1 MLSKIFTAAV
11 NGIDANII
19 NVEVYI
25 SSGLPVFSTVGLP
38 DAAVKESKDRVIA
51 AIRNSGFN
59 FPSRRITVNLSPA
72 DIKKEG
78 SSFDLPIALGIL
90 YAEEKIKPFDA
101 GKYCFMGELAL
112 DGTLRPVKGVL
123 PVALSL
129 KKNGIQK
136 MIVPQANA
144 LEASVVTDIEVYGVK
159 SLSQVIKFLNLEEE
173 ILPYPALPL
182 SDWGEFHSHELDFA
196 EVKGQQF
203 AKRALEIAAAGGHNV
218 IMIGPPGSGKTML
231 ARRLPTILPP
241 LTFDEA
247 LETTKI
253 HSVAGALR
261 TDKSFVNVRPFRSPH
276 HTVSDIALIGGGA
289 YPKPGEVSLAHN
301 GVLFLDEMTEFHRN
315 VLEVLRQ
322 PLEDKV
328 VSISRAKSSLLFPA
342 SFMLVGAMNPCPCGN
357 LGHPD
362 KSCICNQFQVMK
374 YRGKISEPLLDRID
388 IHLEVPALKISE
400 LTDDT
405 NQSAESSAAVRDR
418 VIKARNIQLERFKGL
433 KVHSNSQMATRHIKK
448 YCQIDSEC
456 KTLLRSAIERVG
468 LSARAY
474 DRILKVS
481 RTIADLAA
489 REKIVP
495 ADISEAIQFRN
506 LDRYN

>member
-276 HTVSDIALIGGGA
+276 HTVSDIALI
-289 YPKPGEVSLAHN
+289 
-301 GVLFLDEMTEFHRN
+301 
-315 VLEVLRQ
+315 Q
-322 PLEDKV
+322 
-328 VSISRAKSSLLFPA
+328 
-342 SFMLVGAMNPCPCGN
+342 
-357 LGHPD
+357 
-362 KSCICNQFQVMK
+362 
-374 YRGKISEPLLDRID
+374 
-388 IHLEVPALKISE
+388 
-400 LTDDT
+400 
-405 NQSAESSAAVRDR
+405 
-418 VIKARNIQLERFKGL
+418 
-433 KVHSNSQMATRHIKK
+433 
-448 YCQIDSEC
+448 
-456 KTLLRSAIERVG
+456 
-468 LSARAY
+468 
-474 DRILKVS
+474 
-481 RTIADLAA
+481 
-489 REKIVP
+489 
-495 ADISEAIQFRN
+495 
-506 LDRYN
+506 

>member
-1 MLSKIFTAAV
+1 MLSKVISSAV
-11 NGIDANII
+11 NGIDAYIV

-25 SSGLPVFSTVGLP
+25 ASGLPVFSTVGLP
-38 DAAVKESKDRVIA
+38 DAAVKESKDRVVA
-51 AIRNSGFN
+51 AVRNSGFN
-59 FPSRRITVNLSPA
+59 FPSKRITVNLSPA

-90 YAEEKIKPFDA
+90 LAEEKIKPFDA
-101 GKYCFMGELAL
+101 GKCCFLGELAL
-112 DGTLRPVKGVL
+112 DGSLRPVKGIL
-123 PVALSL
+123 PIALSL
-129 KKNGIQK
+129 KKNGVEKI
-136 MIVPQANA
+136 ITPLANA
-144 LEASVVTDIEVYGVK
+144 SEAALVNGIEVYGCK
-159 SLSQVIKFLNLEEE
+159 DLSDVVRFLNHEKVITPSRNQGSEMLAET
-173 ILPYPALPL
+173 AQN
-182 SDWGEFHSHELDFA
+182 ELDFS

-231 ARRLPTILPP
+231 ARRLPGILPP
-241 LTFDEA
+241 LTFEEA

-253 HSVAGALR
+253 HSVAGMLFQ
-261 TDKSFVNVRPFRSPH
+261 DKSFVKSRPFRSPH
-276 HTVSDIALIGGGA
+276 HTISDIALVGGGT

-328 VSISRAKSSLLFPA
+328 VSISRAKNSLIFPA

-362 KSCICNQFQVMK
+362 KQCICNPFQIMK

-400 LTDDT
+400 LTEESGQT
-405 NQSAESSAAVRDR
+405 AESSKDIRNR
-418 VIKARNIQLERFKGL
+418 VIRARKMQLERFKGTRL
-433 KVHSNSQMATRHIKK
+433 HSNSQMGSRHIKK
-448 YCQIDSEC
+448 YCQIDDES
-456 KTLLRSAIERVG
+456 KKVLRSAIECLG

-474 DRILKVS
+474 DRILKVG
-481 RTIADLAA
+481 RTIADLAQ
-489 REKIVP
+489 RENIISS
-495 ADISEAIQFRN
+495 DISEAIQYRN
-506 LDRYN
+506 LDKYN

>member
-1 MLSKIFTAAV
+1 MISTIFSAALS
-11 NGIDANII
+11 GIDAYLI

-25 SSGLPVFSTVGLP
+25 ASGLPVFSTVGLP
-38 DAAVKESKDRVIA
+38 DAAVKESKDRVVA

-101 GKYCFMGELAL
+101 NKYCFLGELAL
-112 DGTLRPVKGVL
+112 DGSLRPVRGVL

-129 KKNGIQK
+129 KKNGVQK
-136 MIVPQANA
+136 IIVPQANA
-144 LEASVVTDIEVYGVK
+144 LEASVARDIEVYGVK
-159 SLSQVIKFLNLEEE
+159 NLSQVIRFLNLEEE
-173 ILPYPALPL
+173 IIPHHAVSLTDLGEAYP
-182 SDWGEFHSHELDFA
+182 HELDFS

-203 AKRALEIAAAGGHNV
+203 AKRALEIAASGGHNV

-241 LTFDEA
+241 LTFEEA

-276 HTVSDIALIGGGA
+276 HTVSDIALIGGGT

-328 VSISRAKSSLLFPA
+328 VSISRARNSLVFPA

-362 KSCICNQFQVMK
+362 KNCICNQFQVMK

-400 LTDDT
+400 LTEDAG
-405 NQSAESSAAVRDR
+405 QAAESSAAIRDR
-418 VIKARNIQLERFKGL
+418 VIKARNIQHKRFQGSKL
-433 KVHSNSQMATRHIKK
+433 HSNSQMGSRHIKK
-448 YCQIDSEC
+448 YCQIDAES
-456 KTLLRSAIERVG
+456 KNLLRSAIERLG

-481 RTIADLAA
+481 RTIADLAES
-489 REKIVP
+489 EKIVP
-495 ADISEAIQFRN
+495 ADIAEAIQFRS
-506 LDRYN
+506 LDKYN